1 MATSGSIDGNLNAR
15 DIVTQ
20 ALRKIRVVP
29 VFDTP
34 SAEDAAQG
42 LAELTLMLKGWQV
55 RGPNLFRQTDGSVT
69 LVADTASYTLSPRPV
84 RVYECRYRDAA
95 GRDLPMHELT
105 RAEYFD
111 MPLKTAQG
119 IPTQY
124 YFDPQVGSGKLYVW
138 PVLAAVTSETIRYTY
153 QRVIEDVDSL
163 TDDIDVPQE
172 WQETVVYAL
181 ADRLQETYGKNN
193 QTITQRA
200 EMLLL
205 QARNHDRESEVRFV
219 PERAR

>member
-15 DIVTQ
+15 EIVTQ

-34 SAEDAAQG
+34 SAEDSAQG

-55 RGPNLFRQTDGSVT
+55 RGPNLFRQTEGSVT

-181 ADRLQETYGKNN
+181 ADRLQETYGKDNK
-193 QTITQRA
+193 TITQRA
-200 EMLLL
+200 EMLLR
-205 QARNHDRESEVRFV
+205 QARDHDRESEVRFV